1 MVPST
6 GSMLFNK
13 HTHLP
18 TDGAT
23 LIEGLPGHGMVAS
36 IAVEQIIEQLDMQHA
51 GSVESADHFPI
62 ISYENGDIQD
72 AVRVY
77 SHSSTPV
84 VTLVSDTAIPPDAF
98 PELGRTLAAELSDNL
113 SRALFLVEVPTVSST
128 EDAVVSAVGSTE
140 ELRTSFEDA
149 EVTIESD
156 EGLIIGPTGALASA
170 FFHAGVPTAILLVKT
185 DMDPFVPDPYGAKIL
200 IEEALEP
207 LAEFSIDTTP
217 LEEQA
222 ETIRGDMQNAAY
234 QLKQLSNGN
243 SFTESTY
250 DMMFQ

>member
-1 MVPST
+1 MPSIET
-6 GSMLFNK
+6 MLFNEYAE
-13 HTHLP
+13 LP

-23 LIEGLPGHGMVAS
+23 LIEGLPGHGMVAL
-36 IAVEQIIEQLDMQHA
+36 IAVEQIIDQLDMQHD

-62 ISYENGDIQD
+62 LSYENGDIQD
-72 AVRVY
+72 PVRVY

-98 PELGRTLAAELSDNL
+98 SELGETLVDELSDSL
-113 SRALFLVEVPTVSST
+113 SRAIFLVEVPSVVGT
-128 EDAVVSAVGSTE
+128 EDAVVSAVGSTA
-140 ELRTSFEDA
+140 ELRSSFEDA
-149 EVTIESD
+149 EVTIETD

-170 FFHAGVPTAILLVKT
+170 FFHAGIPTAVLLVKT
-185 DMDPFVPDPYGAKIL
+185 DLDPFVPDPIGAKVL

-207 LAEFSIDTTP
+207 LVEFSIDTTP

-222 ETIRGDMQNAAY
+222 ETIRADMQNTAS

-243 SFTESTY
+243 NFAESAY
-250 DMMFQ
+250 DKMCQ